1 MGHNETIESIV
12 DGELRDG
19 IVHGIAILA
28 GTPDSKL
35 GFDELL
41 DAIDSQPELMKQ
53 LSDLILTPTAAER
66 IVQLSNEGGPE
77 PKKG

>member
-1 MGHNETIESIV
+1 M
-12 DGELRDG
+12 
-19 IVHGIAILA
+19 
-28 GTPDSKL
+28 
-35 GFDELL
+35 F

-53 LSDLILTPTAAER
+53 FSDIILTPTAAER